1 MKKLLSILSI
11 IALLTWL
18 PSAGFSQQVGD
29 DVILSSRPISNAA
42 NTNKGFTPQVNVSLG
57 SSFGSFA
64 PGITSFGAYFMPEM
78 SLPVTKRFSVSA
90 GVGYTSLFTGFT
102 NEGSMFSNAPQQYG
116 SVYVKG
122 IYQLNEKV
130 TISAMGYKTFNLQ
143 QTPHTEKLNPHALD
157 MSNQGVMIHLNY
169 KVNDKV
175 QINASFSYDKRNYN
189 PYYFNRGMNS
199 SGFYNPAVGS
209 GFGNSYFGF

>member
-1 MKKLLSILSI
+1 MKKLFSILSI
-11 IALLTWL
+11 IALLAWL
-18 PSAGFSQQVGD
+18 PSTGLSQQVGD
-29 DVILSSRPISNAA
+29 DVILSRPISNAS
-42 NTNKGFTPQVNVSLG
+42 NTNKGFTPQVSVSLG

-64 PGITSFGAYFMPEM
+64 PGITTFGAYFMPEV

-90 GVGYTSLFTGFT
+90 GIGYSSLFTGFT

-130 TISAMGYKTFNLQ
+130 SISAMGYKTFNLQ
-143 QTPHTEKLNPHALD
+143 QTTHTEKLNPHALD
-157 MSNQGVMIHLNY
+157 LSNQGVMINLNY

-189 PYYFNRGMNS
+189 PYYFNRGMSS

-209 GFGNSYFGF
+209 GFGNSYIGF